1 MTRARD
7 LASGVVPGT
16 WIAYTPTLGGVT
28 VGNGTNSFFYAQIGK
43 TVFVKGKFTLG
54 STSSITSSIS
64 ISLPISA
71 RTNISVYQTIG
82 MCSAFNSS
90 AIYEGQIFYSTNTL
104 NLQASVVNGTYA
116 YGTPMNGSAPFSWSN
131 GHSFTVECT
140 YEAA

>member
-16 WIAYTPTLGGVT
+16 WIAYTPTLTGVT

-54 STSSITSSIS
+54 STSSITAPMFV
-64 ISLPISA
+64 SLPITA
-71 RTNISVYQTIG
+71 RANIASYQQLG
-82 MCSAFNSS
+82 DCSFFNAS
-90 AIYEGQIFYSTNTL
+90 IITHGQGYFLNNTFGV
-104 NLQASVVNGTYA
+104 QASLSNGTYVS
-116 YGTPMNGSAPFSWSN
+116 GTPAGVGVPYTWTTGF
-131 GHSFTVECT
+131 SFTIECT